1 MGLGTRGCPISPAIK
16 NDEIYKQHLL
26 FVEANFLDFFWGI
39 WTNPKLPYVDTDKLD
54 H

>member
-26 FVEANFLDFFWGI
+26 FVEANFLDFFFGEFGQI
-39 WTNPKLPYVDTDKLD
+39 PNSLM
-54 H
+54 